1 MPLYEFICRDCDH
14 EQELLVRGEDVPK
27 CESCGGEKLTKL
39 LSTTI
44 AHSSGSTSQGS
55 LPSGGGGC
63 GSGCA
68 CHGS

>member
-14 EQELLVRGEDVPK
+14 EQELLVRGEEVPK

-44 AHSSGSTSQGS
+44 AHSTGSASPGS
-55 LPSGGGGC
+55 LPMGGGGC

-68 CHGS
+68 CHG